1 MVRCPV
7 CGSGAVVV
15 VVSPNRRAFC
25 TSCNAK
31 WIQEGSE
38 QRRSRSDR
46 YRAPWLK
53 GILFARC
60 EHHMVNG
67 GGAAADCAGLVFHEL
82 ALHLLRHLPGH
93 SPDPAA

>member
-15 VVSPNRRAFC
+15 VLGPNRRAFC

-38 QRRSRSDR
+38 QRHVRPRQSLR
-46 YRAPWLK
+46 RAVTVLDDEER
-53 GILFARC
+53 FA
-60 EHHMVNG
+60 VDW
-67 GGAAADCAGLVFHEL
+67 A
-82 ALHLLRHLPGH
+82 
-93 SPDPAA
+93 